1 MSFQEKLELFNP
13 YRIATIKGQSELRS
27 KIVEGKLTPNEAVEG
42 IEYVNIDDNLIRI
55 ARDVRGEL
63 LRQID
68 ALESAFEGV
77 GSLEL
82 EYYKYRLGHVM
93 YLLNYVD
100 NKPLKA
106 NLEISRN
113 MFGEPTSDDVNWVN
127 EYRESSDK
135 FSFEKE
141 GGDEMNASE
150 VVDYYYEIGRDLF
163 EESGMRVIVS
173 EDKVSI
179 TFSPEEKVLYIP
191 HGRVM
196 TEKEAV
202 GLFFHE
208 VGRHMAAFYNAEKL
222 SDQVADF
229 KYLQYGLNGYLNVEE
244 GLATTLEQ
252 VARGYSLE
260 DIQKG
265 ALSNIRAAHIIVTS
279 EFFADPEGMGPNE
292 LYERFLELGV
302 APKSAA
308 SFVFRYFRLNGFTKE
323 TNYPLGMK
331 MMSERLLECSDSEID
346 VHWAGKFGMEQYDQV
361 SGLIAQ
367 HGLTVPFGWE
377 WVKETMSTH
386 SWRG

>member
-13 YRIATIKGQSELRS
+13 YRVATIKGQSELRS
-27 KIVEGKLTPNEAVEG
+27 KIVEGEITPMEAVEA
-42 IEYVNIDDNLIRI
+42 IEYVNIDDSLIRI

-68 ALESAFEGV
+68 VLESAFEGA

-82 EYYKYRLGHVM
+82 EYYKYRLNQVM

-100 NKPLKA
+100 GQPLNA
-106 NLEISRN
+106 NLEISKN
-113 MFGEPTSDDVNWVN
+113 MFGEPTADDVNWVN

-141 GGDEMNASE
+141 GGDEMNAYE
-150 VVDYYYEIGRDLF
+150 VVAYFYEIGEDLF
-163 EESGMRVIVS
+163 EESGMRVLVS
-173 EDKVSI
+173 EDKASI

-191 HGRVM
+191 HDRIM
-196 TEKEAV
+196 TEKEAI

-208 VGRHMAAFYNAEKL
+208 VGRHMVAFYNAETL
-222 SDQVADF
+222 SKQVGDF
-229 KYLQYGLNGYLNVEE
+229 KYLQFGLNRYLNVEE
-244 GLATTLEQ
+244 GLAMTLEQ

-265 ALSNIRAAHIIVTS
+265 ALSDIRAAHIIVTS
-279 EFFADPEGMGPNE
+279 EFFAEPEVMGPNE

-308 SFVFRYFRLNGFTKE
+308 LYVFRYFRLNGFTKE

-331 MMSERLLECSDSEID
+331 MMSSRFLECSDSEMD
-346 VHWAGKFGMEQYDQV
+346 VHWAGKFGMEQYGQV
-361 SGLIAQ
+361 SGLISQ
-367 HGLTVPFGWE
+367 HGLTFPFGWE
-377 WVKETMSTH
+377 WVKETMSKH
-386 SWRG
+386 SWRA